1 METSSLGLDRSSRS
15 AKLSHGLTRE
25 VSWAV
30 SDPDWKDSRLNS
42 FEVWHI
48 QDVRLKLRIITAS
61 EIGEVLRPVGDL

>member
-1 METSSLGLDRSSRS
+1 M
-15 AKLSHGLTRE
+15 
-25 VSWAV
+25 